1 MSMTALAA
9 GMLMAAYFLLL
20 YAGVGLIQEKQF
32 FGSAPKEVFDA
43 VPARKKERLRGAR
56 LLGWFVALLAILL
69 FAGAVVLAA
78 WDGVRNGLGF
88 WRFFVR
94 FLAMLYIMELY
105 DIGFFDWVLLCH
117 SNFFPHFYPEVKG
130 VVGPQLFGY
139 NKKTHALHFAL
150 YVPVSAAMAGICLLF

>member
-1 MSMTALAA
+1 
-9 GMLMAAYFLLL
+9 MAAYFLLL
-20 YAGVGLIQEKQF
+20 YAGVGLIQEKCF

-43 VPARKKERLRGAR
+43 VPAQKEGRFRGAR
-56 LLGWFVALLAILL
+56 LLGWAAAGIAMLL
-69 FAGAVVLAA
+69 FAGAIVLAA
-78 WDGVRNGLGF
+78 WDGVRNGFGF
-88 WRFFVR
+88 WKFFAR
-94 FLAMLYIMELY
+94 FLIMLYAMELY

-139 NKKTHALHFAL
+139 NKKTHAL

>member
-20 YAGVGLIQEKQF
+20 YAGVGLIQEKRF

-78 WDGVRNGLGF
+78 WDGVRNGL
-88 WRFFVR
+88 
-94 FLAMLYIMELY
+94 
-105 DIGFFDWVLLCH
+105 
-117 SNFFPHFYPEVKG
+117 FPKENGRPA
-130 VVGPQLFGY
+130 
-139 NKKTHALHFAL
+139 ALRCA
-150 YVPVSAAMAGICLLF
+150 V